1 MWLRKDARLVFLVL
15 AHPKEERHPL
25 AKQPNSLQ
33 SLEQEEWCLYPGFK
47 HARHTKRYV
56 DVCRFKELACV
67 KCMCVCEREGEKEK
81 ERGKNRGRNWERQI
95 HLLDLGRLVLDLVS
109 VMFLRG
115 VHLGRCTNR
124 CSKRQCVYLLA
135 VNCMN
140 CWRRKAERWDVRIES
155 YCMTCKGQPFKK
167 NWAVVEFL
175 CRALIVASSAYHLVS
190 FPVVYLS
197 LTCMWTCQYAQC
209 WILGILTISLWYV
222 PLLCS

>member
-1 MWLRKDARLVFLVL
+1 MYVCVR
-15 AHPKEERHPL
+15 ERG
-25 AKQPNSLQ
+25 
-33 SLEQEEWCLYPGFK
+33 W
-47 HARHTKRYV
+47 
-56 DVCRFKELACV
+56 
-67 KCMCVCEREGEKEK
+67 EREGT
-81 ERGKNRGRNWERQI
+81 NRGRNWERQI
-95 HLLDLGRLVLDLVS
+95 HLLDLGRLSCVS
-109 VMFLRG
+109 NVFLRG

-124 CSKRQCVYLLA
+124 CSKRQGVYLLA

-155 YCMTCKGQPFKK
+155 YCVTCKGQPFKK